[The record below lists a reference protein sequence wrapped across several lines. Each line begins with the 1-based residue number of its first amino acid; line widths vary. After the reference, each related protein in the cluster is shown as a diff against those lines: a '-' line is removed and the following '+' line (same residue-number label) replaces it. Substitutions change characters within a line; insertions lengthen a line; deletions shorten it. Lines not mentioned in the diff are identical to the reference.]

1 MRKRSSMLYSII
13 LLGFL
18 IGIHNGKI
26 ALWRDNNPTPVKVF
40 PYRAEILPEAD
51 QSALRKG
58 IRINNITDIQ
68 RLLQDYLS

>member
-1 MRKRSSMLYSII
+1 MKKRNILYSII

-18 IGIHNGKI
+18 IGIHNGQV
-26 ALWRDNNPTPVKVF
+26 ALWRDNDPAPVKVF

-51 QSALRKG
+51 QFALRKG
-58 IRINNITDIQ
+58 IRINSMADLQ

>member
-1 MRKRSSMLYSII
+1 MKKHSNILYSII

-18 IGIHNGKI
+18 IGIHKGQV

-51 QSALRKG
+51 QAALQKG
-58 IRINNITDIQ
+58 IRINSIADLQ